1 MCILLFGKTKS
12 EEVMEY
18 FLNRISG
25 DDEEEEDT
33 PRVVINAEICRK
45 IQRSCDADVIIIKK
59 KLNFG
64 VKILKKGFDIIR
76 LYTSFGGKT
85 ALFHFRQTQ
94 GQ

>member
-18 FLNRISG
+18 FLNRISA
-25 DDEEEEDT
+25 DDEEEENT

-45 IQRSCDADVIIIKK
+45 IQSSCDADVIIKRNIY
-59 KLNFG
+59 FD
-64 VKILKKGFDIIR
+64 VKFLKKGFDIIW